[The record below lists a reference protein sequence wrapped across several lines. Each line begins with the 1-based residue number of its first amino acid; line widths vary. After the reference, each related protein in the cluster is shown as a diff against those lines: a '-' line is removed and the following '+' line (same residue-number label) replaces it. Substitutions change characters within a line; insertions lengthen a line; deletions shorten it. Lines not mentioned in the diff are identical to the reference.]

1 MSVPHLDLESHSAR
15 RHRRAIRRDTV
26 VPRLEVH
33 DRASRSGRSALWQV
47 YLVLTSLVTV
57 LYLSA
62 PHLKGDVR
70 LLEGLELSGIL
81 AVVIGIVRHRPRARA
96 AWVSFAFGLCAFWV
110 GHFYTYAYP
119 QIDHVAIPFP
129 SVGDAA
135 SLAVYPVLMAGLLL
149 LVRRRTRAG
158 GGGADLIDSLIMTLG
173 FALLV
178 WIFLIGPYVGEHGL
192 ALTAKLVRIA
202 YPFGD
207 MVLLAATIR
216 LAIDS
221 GPRRTSFHLLLA
233 GAGCLLV
240 TDIASQLLILHG
252 DTRHQ
257 FVFDTGWIYFF
268 LLWGA
273 AALHPSMRALDQ
285 GEPMREK
292 PFTRLRLTLL
302 TGSSLIAPIIEITRD
317 LDRGSLD
324 LHVTIEASVVLFGLV
339 VLRMA
344 GLVRQREVSVTRE
357 RTLNS
362 AGAMLV
368 AASSR
373 DEVVAAA
380 IDAVHS
386 LIDGHVAVR
395 LGLLE
400 HGRTV
405 VFGEG
410 SEEHGRV
417 AVWRLPADA
426 LPKPPMVGLEA
437 LKLSEDQRSWL
448 RLLDFPERAVML
460 KLPAGRA
467 GIDGVM
473 IVAGELGTTAP
484 AMSGLRTLAS
494 QVALALE
501 SAAISDEAH
510 RQESEVLIGSLVQ
523 NSSDLITVLDAEA
536 RVIFQSPSIERVLGY
551 TPEEVVGQPFA
562 LLLHPTEN
570 GRLLR
575 RLIDGGADRDQVD
588 PIDCALRHRDG
599 ELRHFEIVY
608 NNMLEDG
615 VVHGIVLNGRDVS
628 ERKAFEEQLAHQAFH
643 DPVTH
648 LANRALFNERVRH
661 AVARSLREGIGV
673 AVIFMDLDDFK
684 LVNDSLGHAAG
695 DRVLLEVAQ
704 RLEAS
709 VRVGDTAA
717 RFGGDEFAVLLEDIE
732 GPQAAAEI
740 AERIL
745 AALAQPLHLGDTD
758 VVVRASLGLSVAE
771 PGAPSDSEELIRNA
785 DAAMYIAKG
794 DGKGGYRL
802 FEPAMHEHVLARLE
816 MRGDLQRALA
826 EGQFELYFQPV
837 VRLEDGEVSAV
848 EALVRW
854 HHPAR
859 GLVAPDDFI
868 PLAEESGLI
877 VPLGRWV
884 LREGCQRLQEIRQSA
899 AMPGL
904 SVCINLSVKQLFR
917 GDIVEDVRAALA
929 DSALEP
935 RSLTL
940 EITESV
946 MMTDLDTAVAR
957 LGELKELGVKLAMDD
972 FGTGYSSLSYLS
984 RFPIDTLKMD
994 RSLLGAGASPITSGL
1009 ATAVLGLGETFDID
1023 VVAEGIEY
1031 AEQWDT
1037 LRELGCELGQGYYF
1051 ARPMEQEAL
1060 SVYLRERPS
1069 AIATPAVAE
1078 LPARNAA

>member
-1 MSVPHLDLESHSAR
+1 MS
-15 RHRRAIRRDTV
+15 
-26 VPRLEVH
+26 VPRLELAPPA
-33 DRASRSGRSALWQV
+33 DRPRRRTIRGPSGVPRLELDDPPARRAPAALWQV
-47 YLVLTSLVTV
+47 YLVLGSILSL
-57 LYLSA
+57 LYLSV
-62 PHLKGDVR
+62 PPFQGNVR
-70 LLEGLELSGIL
+70 LLEGLEVSGIT
-81 AVVIGIVRHRPRARA
+81 AVVVGIMRHRPRARGV
-96 AWVSFAFGLCAFWV
+96 WLMFAFGLALFWI
-110 GHFYTYAYP
+110 GHFYTFAYP
-119 QIDHVAIPFP
+119 RLDHVALTFP
-129 SVGDAA
+129 SVGDAV
-135 SLAVYPVLMAGLLL
+135 SLIFYPVLAVTLLR
-149 LVRRRTRAG
+149 LVRRRSRVG
-158 GGGADLIDSLIMTLG
+158 SSGAELIDSLIMTLG
-173 FALLV
+173 FGLLL
-178 WIFLIGPYVGEHGL
+178 WIFLIGPYVAEHHL
-192 ALTAKLVRIA
+192 ALTPKLVRVA

-207 MVLLAATIR
+207 MVVLVAVIR
-216 LAIDS
+216 LALDS
-221 GPRRTSFHLLLA
+221 GTRRPTFHLLLA
-233 GAGCLLV
+233 GAACLIA
-240 TDIASQLLILHG
+240 TDIAAELLTLHG
-252 DTRHQ
+252 AHHQ
-257 FVFDTGWIYFF
+257 GVLDVGWAYLF

-273 AALHPSMRALDQ
+273 AALHPSMRSIDQ

-302 TGSSLIAPIIEITRD
+302 TSASLISPVIEITRD
-317 LDRGSLD
+317 LTRGSID

-344 GLVRQREVSVTRE
+344 GLVRQREQSVTRE

-373 DEVVAAA
+373 DEVVSAA
-380 IDAVHS
+380 IEAVHS
-386 LIDGHVAVR
+386 LIDGEVAVR
-395 LGLLE
+395 LGL
-400 HGRTV
+400 
-405 VFGEG
+405 GEG
-410 SEEHGRV
+410 DRISIFGDSEEEPGQV
-417 AVWRLPADA
+417 SSWRLPAGA

-437 LKLSEDQRSWL
+437 LTLEEDVRSWL
-448 RLLDFPERAVML
+448 RLLDHPEQAVFL
-460 KLPAGRA
+460 TLPAGRA
-467 GIDGVM
+467 GIEGVL
-473 IVAGELGTTAP
+473 IVAGDLGMTAP

-501 SAAISDEAH
+501 SAAASEEAH
-510 RQESEVLIGSLVQ
+510 RRESETLITSLVR

-536 RVIFQSPSIERVLGY
+536 TIIFQTPSIERVLGY
-551 TPEEVVGQPFA
+551 RPEEVVGQPFSM
-562 LLLHPTEN
+562 LLHPSEH

-575 RLIDGGADRDQVD
+575 RLLDGGLDRDQLE
-588 PIDCALRHRDG
+588 PIDCALRNRDG

-684 LVNDSLGHAAG
+684 IVNDSLGHAAG
-695 DRVLLEVAQ
+695 DRVLLEVSQ

-709 VRVGDTAA
+709 IRAGDTAA

-732 GPQAAAEI
+732 GPQEAAEI

-745 AALAQPLHLGDTD
+745 AAVAQPMHVGDTD
-758 VVVRASLGLSVAE
+758 LVVRSSLGLSVAE
-771 PGAPSDSEELIRNA
+771 PGAPSDAEELIRNA

-837 VRLEDGEVSAV
+837 VRLDDGHVSAV
-848 EALVRW
+848 EALIRW
-854 HHPAR
+854 HHPTR
-859 GLVAPDDFI
+859 GLTAPDAFI

-884 LREGCQRLQEIRQSA
+884 LREGCQRLQEIRRSA
-899 AMPGL
+899 GVPEL

-917 GDIVEDVRAALA
+917 GDIVDDVRAALD
-929 DSALEP
+929 DSGLEP
-935 RSLTL
+935 GSLTL

-946 MMTDLDTAVAR
+946 MMTDLDTAVTR
-957 LGELKELGVKLAMDD
+957 LGQLKEIGVRLAMDD

-1009 ATAVLGLGETFDID
+1009 ATAVLGLGETFAVD

-1031 AEQWDT
+1031 AEQCST
-1037 LRELGCELGQGYYF
+1037 LRDLGCELGQGYYF
-1051 ARPMEQEAL
+1051 ARPMQQDAL
-1060 SVYLRERPS
+1060 ATFLRERS
-1069 AIATPAVAE
+1069 ADAEPPLAE
-1078 LPARNAA
+1078 LPQRSAA